1 MPQKTMFIRKRM
13 ILNKIDE
20 IITEVLESFNNFK
33 HIRDAGANIFAIFL
47 TEGVGHFTADF

>member
-1 MPQKTMFIRKRM
+1 M
-13 ILNKIDE
+13 ILKNIDE
-20 IITEVLESFNNFK
+20 IITEVLLSFNNFK